1 MEEWLRLASHAI
13 IIADAIVIRDAGR
26 RAAYPV
32 RTTDPRILLNRR
44 SRLMEGQSYE
54 KHTRWFPP
62 YHFVAVPILV
72 ANVIIVGLRANKN
85 GWDFQSTWELIFA
98 VGVLVGVAIARVM
111 TLRVQDR
118 VIRLEMR
125 LRLMDVLPAQM
136 QSRVHDLRPGQLVA
150 LRFASD
156 AELPVLVERCLSGQL
171 DKPADIKKEIKTW
184 VGDYLR
190 A

>member
-1 MEEWLRLASHAI
+1 
-13 IIADAIVIRDAGR
+13 
-26 RAAYPV
+26 
-32 RTTDPRILLNRR
+32 
-44 SRLMEGQSYE
+44 MEGQSYA

-72 ANVIIVGLRANKN
+72 ANVIIVGIRANKN
-85 GWDFQSTWELIFA
+85 GWDFYSTWDLVFA
-98 VGVLVGVAIARVM
+98 FGLLVGISIARVM

-125 LRLMDVLPAQM
+125 LRLASVLPAQL
-136 QSRVHDLRPGQLVA
+136 QSRVQDLRPGQLVA

-156 AELPVLVERCLSGQL
+156 AELPSLVERCLSGQL
-171 DKPADIKKEIKTW
+171 DKPGDIKKEIKTW